1 MNTKPNL
8 RIGRWIRTA
17 QPRAARTATLLLL
30 LLTLPAAAQAQFSC
44 TINNDA
50 ITITQFAI
58 SQYFSLLTVQ
68 MGRLT
73 NGTQNQHCL

>member
-1 MNTKPNL
+1 
-8 RIGRWIRTA
+8 
-17 QPRAARTATLLLL
+17 LLLL